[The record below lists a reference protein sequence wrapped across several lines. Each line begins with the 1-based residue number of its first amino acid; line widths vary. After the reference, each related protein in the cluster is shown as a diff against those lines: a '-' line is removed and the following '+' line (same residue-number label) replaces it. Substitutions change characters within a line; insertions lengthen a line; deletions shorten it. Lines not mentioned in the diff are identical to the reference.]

1 MSRIDA
7 RNPTVGV
14 DVESD
19 CDLRNTAQCRGDV
32 REPEVSEPIV
42 VFGHDA
48 LALVHHD
55 VHAGLVV
62 LGGGEL
68 LLLLGG
74 DGGVAG
80 YDDGHH
86 ASVGFEARAGGA
98 VDRTKPICP

>member
-1 MSRIDA
+1 
-7 RNPTVGV
+7 
-14 DVESD
+14 
-19 CDLRNTAQCRGDV
+19 
-32 REPEVSEPIV
+32 
-42 VFGHDA
+42 
-48 LALVHHD
+48 
-55 VHAGLVV
+55 